1 MVESRTAKSL
11 KNSVVALLFYF
22 INLGLQFFSR
32 KIFLEHLGAEV
43 LGLNTTAT
51 NLLQFLNLAELGV
64 GAAIGYSLYKPLAEK
79 NRQQINEIVSVQGYL
94 YYKIG
99 LFVGGIA
106 VLLMCFFP
114 WIFSKAEVPAWY
126 TYTTFIVLLI
136 AALSGYFFN
145 YKQIVLTSDQKNY
158 KLNYVVQGIIFS
170 HYTENQAVVF
180 SQNCKFCRIPIKS
193 DRCICFYFFNSCCN
207 LW

>member
-158 KLNYVVQGIIFS
+158 KLNYVVQGIKNIK
-170 HYTENQAVVF
+170 VV
-180 SQNCKFCRIPIKS
+180 
-193 DRCICFYFFNSCCN
+193 
-207 LW
+207 L